1 MLILSLPCFASNTW
15 WIGWWRT
22 PTEIADTIAGKANEG
37 ATNIQDTKLDM
48 INNSTKLAANGSRK
62 YQIANTL
69 NWLIKDENWISA
81 YLQWT
86 LFIGLVGATI
96 LLIWNGT
103 MLVTGQGKINE
114 VKEKIKNI
122 VLWVIIMTSF
132 VAIIKIVSMLLN
144 YFFG

>member
-1 MLILSLPCFASNTW
+1 
-15 WIGWWRT
+15 
-22 PTEIADTIAGKANEG
+22 
-37 ATNIQDTKLDM
+37 M
-48 INNSTKLAANGSRK
+48 INNSTKLAKGSSRK
-62 YQIANTL
+62 YQITNTL
-69 NWLIKDENWISA
+69 NWLIEDENWISA

-96 LLIWNGT
+96 LLVWNGA

-122 VLWVIIMTSF
+122 VLWVIIMSSF